1 MTTATLELYHALV
14 DAGVSEEKA
23 ERTAKAV
30 ISRDEANNLLASK
43 AELYKVK
50 NELIM
55 WIVGSQVALAGLI
68 ISVLG

>member
-14 DAGVSEEKA
+14 GAGVSEEKA
-23 ERTAKAV
+23 ERAAKAV
-30 ISRDEANNLLASK
+30 ILREEASNILASK
-43 AELYKVK
+43 AELYKIK

-55 WIVGSQVALAGLI
+55 WIVGSQVVLAGLV